1 MIYYNNHKIVD
12 YTGWNCMAINNGVCG
27 FDGGRIQYNQFPLH
41 DVLIFL
47 RQFSNGQWSW
57 LLPGR
62 HV

>member
-1 MIYYNNHKIVD
+1 
-12 YTGWNCMAINNGVCG
+12 MAIDNGVCG